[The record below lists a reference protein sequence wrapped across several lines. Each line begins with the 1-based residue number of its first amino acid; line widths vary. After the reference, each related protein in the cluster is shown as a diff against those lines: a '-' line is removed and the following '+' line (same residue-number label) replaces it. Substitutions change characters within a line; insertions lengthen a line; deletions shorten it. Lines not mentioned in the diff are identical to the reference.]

1 MASTRIG
8 ARPPRGEL
16 RPPRRLGGDELA
28 TRLMDAARTPGGHS
42 PALLLPSTEAEVAW
56 ALRESPAL
64 LPIGAQSSLTG
75 GATPFGEWLLATAGF
90 DRLELLPAGHAR
102 VGAGVSLLQ
111 LEQALEPA
119 GLFFPP
125 TPTHKGACL
134 GGAVATNAAGASTF
148 KHGSTRDWVRG
159 LTVVLATGDV
169 LDLERGACRAGGA
182 GLFEIELPSG
192 ETLRVPAPRYR
203 MPAVPKR
210 SAGYH
215 SEPDLDLVDLFVGSE
230 GTLGVVVEA
239 EIALATRP
247 ARLAGLLGARSE
259 ARALELVARLRDEG
273 RRAHAGGG
281 RDGLDVA
288 SVESL
293 DRRCLELLREDAAA
307 PAALIDAGMDTA
319 LLFELELAGPQEAD
333 AALERLA
340 AVLDDAASGLLVA
353 PPGDRARREALEAL
367 REAAPVAVNHRIERA
382 QRELDPLVRKV
393 AADMIV
399 PFERLGEALA
409 LYRDC
414 FARRGLDHALFGHV
428 SDGNVHANALPRSR
442 DDVARG
448 DQALREMGEQVIRW
462 GGCPMSEH
470 GVGRNRVKQGLLRSL
485 YGEAGIAQMR
495 AVKAAL
501 DPRGRLSPGV
511 LLPPA

>member
-1 MASTRIG
+1 MPSPRIV

-16 RPPRRLGGDELA
+16 RSPRRLEGDELA

-42 PALLLPSTEAEVAW
+42 PALLLPRTEAEVAW
-56 ALRESPAL
+56 ALRNAPAL

-75 GATPFGEWLLATAGF
+75 GATPFGEWLLATSGF
-90 DRLELLPAGHAR
+90 DRLEMLPDRRAR

-148 KHGSTRDWVRG
+148 KHGSTRNWVRG

-169 LDLERGACRAGGA
+169 LDLERGAVRAGVA
-182 GLFEIELPSG
+182 GILEIELPAG
-192 ETLRVPAPRYR
+192 GTLRVPAPRYA
-203 MPAVPKR
+203 MPDVAKR

-239 EIALATRP
+239 EIALAPRP
-247 ARLAGLLGARSE
+247 ARLAGLLAVGSE
-259 ARALELVARLRDEG
+259 AQALELVARLRAEG
-273 RRAHAGGG
+273 RQARASGGSQ
-281 RDGLDVA
+281 GLDVA
-288 SVESL
+288 SVESI
-293 DRRCLELLREDAAA
+293 DRRCLELLREDGSAAA
-307 PAALIDAGMDTA
+307 GLIGAAADTA
-319 LLFELELAGPQEAD
+319 LLFELELAHPQDAD
-333 AALERLA
+333 AALERLET
-340 AVLDDAASGLLVA
+340 LLGEAASGLLVA
-353 PPGDRARREALEAL
+353 LPDERARREALEAF

-382 QRELDPLVRKV
+382 QRERDPLVRKV

-409 LYRDC
+409 LYRAC
-414 FARRGLDHALFGHV
+414 FARQGLDHALFGHV

-442 DDVARG
+442 EDVARG
-448 DQALREMGEQVIRW
+448 DRALLEMGEQVIAW

-470 GVGRNRVKQGLLRSL
+470 GVGRNRVKQELLRRL
-485 YGEAGIAQMR
+485 YGDAGIAQMW
-495 AVKAAL
+495 AVKTAL
-501 DPRGRLSPGV
+501 DPLGRLSPGV